1 MPPDLAR
8 AAGKLNAAAR
18 ELGVARIVTPE
29 RVKQL
34 GETAIRGVVSL
45 VDPKKAAL
53 AIGRAL
59 VTRLVQGAE
68 RER

>member
-1 MPPDLAR
+1 
-8 AAGKLNAAAR
+8 
-18 ELGVARIVTPE
+18 
-29 RVKQL
+29 
-34 GETAIRGVVSL
+34 VSL